1 MEIRHLLSFKEIV
14 EQGSFM
20 KAAQLLNYAQSSIT
34 SHVRVIE
41 DFYGQ
46 PVFDRLGKRVV
57 LNSFGERLYHRVLP
71 LLAGYDDLCG
81 LKNEVGEPAGQLRIG
96 APESTM
102 LYRLSPVLQKYKS
115 LYPKVELIMHNSTC
129 PDMRGLLRDGS
140 LDMAVLLDRMVDED
154 ELTCKPL
161 FDEPMCVVLPREY
174 PADELIYSPSHA
186 VLYTEAGCSYR
197 QIFQQLLADKDIKAD
212 NIIETASVEV
222 IKQYLLCNI
231 GVSFL
236 PGIVVRKELSNG
248 RLKAIPWKSLN
259 PILIQIVHH
268 KDKWISPAMK
278 EFMRLLEEAALGWSS
293 AVSG

>member
-14 EQGSFM
+14 EQGSFI
-20 KAAQLLNYAQSSIT
+20 KASQVLNYAQSSVT
-34 SHVRVIE
+34 SHVRAIE
-41 DFYGQ
+41 DFYGR

-57 LNSFGERLYHRVLP
+57 LNSFGERLYRRVLP

-115 LYPKVELIMHNSTC
+115 MYPKVDLIMHNSTC
-129 PDMRGLLRDGS
+129 PAMRGLLRDGS
-140 LDMAVLLDRMVDED
+140 LDMAVLLDQVVEEE
-154 ELTCKPL
+154 ELICKPL

-174 PADELIYSPSHA
+174 PADELINSPAHA

-197 QIFQQLLADKDIKAD
+197 QIFQQLLADKNIKAD

-236 PGIVVRKELSNG
+236 PEVVVRKELADG
-248 RLKAIPWKSLN
+248 MLKGIPWESLD
-259 PILIQIVHH
+259 PIRVQTVHH
-268 KDKWISPAMK
+268 KDKWLSPAME
-278 EFMRLLEEAALGWSS
+278 EFMRLLEDAAVGW
-293 AVSG
+293 G